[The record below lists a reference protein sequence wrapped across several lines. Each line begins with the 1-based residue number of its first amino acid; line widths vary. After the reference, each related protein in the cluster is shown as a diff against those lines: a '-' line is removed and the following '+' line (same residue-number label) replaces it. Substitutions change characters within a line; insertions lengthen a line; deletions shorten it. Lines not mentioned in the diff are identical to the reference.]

1 MRQSR
6 MKGPSP
12 SPWGLSWSCSFCL
25 STYGYLSGP
34 PRLYALLA
42 GILISLGL
50 INALGFSL
58 NLFNIVVLPV
68 MFGIGV
74 DTAVHLTHR
83 RREGATVSVM
93 LSKSGK
99 AAALSALTTA
109 VGFAS
114 LLSVPSEASI
124 YRLGRPHWRR
134 CDHRDHHARHHCP

>member
-1 MRQSR
+1 
-6 MKGPSP
+6 
-12 SPWGLSWSCSFCL
+12 
-25 STYGYLSGP
+25 
-34 PRLYALLA
+34 
-42 GILISLGL
+42 
-50 INALGFSL
+50 
-58 NLFNIVVLPV
+58 

-114 LLSVPSEASI
+114 LLSVPSEGLRSI
-124 YRLGRPHWRR
+124 GWVALIGVVVTTATTMLGITALESLRR
-134 CDHRDHHARHHCP
+134 RTS